1 MFVLR
6 DRDPRADVFS
16 LTPSDNHLKQ
26 KEDSNLLL
34 TNTQDYNQRIPIRT
48 LQINTRRLSPM
59 SNPTFFSA
67 ISATTVPYLTCH

>member
-1 MFVLR
+1 MRVLSSL
-6 DRDPRADVFS
+6 DPRTDVLS

-34 TNTQDYNQRIPIRT
+34 TNTQDYNQRIPIRK

-59 SNPTFFSA
+59 SHPEFLPA
-67 ISATTVPYLTCH
+67 ISATIVPYLTCH